1 MVAVIGNITPQL
13 GLVFPGYISPS
24 ENVKFSDIG
33 GGLQSLT
40 KIPQFGVLQILA
52 FAGIMEL
59 FTWKQRRGMAP
70 GDVGGKD
77 WVRYQDEEL
86 KVGGMNKLED
96 SERCPSPL
104 HLMSWLSRWRHRTA
118 TAVAGA
124 AAAAAA
130 AAPSAAPSA
139 LPFCC
144 FLCFLLTL
152 PHPPAVQ
159 A

>member
-139 LPFCC
+139 LPLCC